1 MITATCQRWR
11 ERRDPYRP
19 AGEVIATSLYEV
31 APIVDGRT
39 AKLSSTSDLTCAH
52 KVRTISLM
60 NTTPLAATIEA
71 LTVGM
76 RVQLVKGCK
85 ARGLDKG
92 ISARIQSV
100 TELGADYGHEVKV
113 VLQPLN
119 GFQASK
125 NFAFYA
131 RHITR
136 LSDAIVRLNDGNPSH
151 TIEVRRVAR

>member
-1 MITATCQRWR
+1 
-11 ERRDPYRP
+11 
-19 AGEVIATSLYEV
+19 
-31 APIVDGRT
+31 
-39 AKLSSTSDLTCAH
+39 
-52 KVRTISLM
+52 M
-60 NTTPLAATIEA
+60 NTTSPTAAIEA
-71 LTVGM
+71 LTVGA

-92 ISARIQSV
+92 VSARVQSV

-119 GFQASK
+119 GFQAAK

-131 RHITR
+131 RHINR

-151 TIEVRRVAR
+151 VIEVRRVAR